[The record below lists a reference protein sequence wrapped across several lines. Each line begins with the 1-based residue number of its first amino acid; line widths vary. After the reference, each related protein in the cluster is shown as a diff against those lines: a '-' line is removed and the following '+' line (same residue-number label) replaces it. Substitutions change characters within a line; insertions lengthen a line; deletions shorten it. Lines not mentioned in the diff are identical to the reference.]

1 MSSRRVPPI
10 NNERQLRAELEDTKR
25 KQMRLE
31 NEDLVVEF
39 PRRLLL
45 RSPNGTYF
53 AITVDNAGALS
64 AINVGTKL

>member
-1 MSSRRVPPI
+1 MTSRRVPPI

-31 NEDLVVEF
+31 NEDQVVEF